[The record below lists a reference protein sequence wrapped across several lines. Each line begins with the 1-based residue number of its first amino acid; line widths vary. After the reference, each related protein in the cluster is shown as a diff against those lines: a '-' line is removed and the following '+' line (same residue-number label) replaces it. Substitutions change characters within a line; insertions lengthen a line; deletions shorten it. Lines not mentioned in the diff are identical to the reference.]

1 MPRSSRS
8 LLHIFLALCLAT
20 LVACTGGEE
29 RQAQYLKRAQEHFDA
44 GNFDKAMVEAKN
56 VLQINSDNVAGRYL
70 LAQLHEQ
77 EQNWEQMFAN
87 LKLVIDLDPKHVPA
101 RIKLGQMFYAN
112 ALYDETL
119 EQADAV
125 LALQPDNADA
135 HTLRGSVF
143 YKQGNNTA
151 AEAEAELA
159 LKTEP
164 TNVGAIS
171 VLSAVY
177 GDTDPERA
185 LAIIGDGLA
194 RQTQNATL
202 QLLKIRVLEQN
213 HREEEALAVYREL
226 VEAYPDNLFYHY
238 RLVRYLEEH
247 GRTDEAEAALR
258 SIVNTS
264 PDNVQ
269 LKLWLTQFLANNRNP
284 ELAETTLKG
293 FIEQQPKLY
302 ELRFALGKLY
312 TAMVRVADAR
322 AVYQQIV
329 ELDGNGADALLARNK
344 LVELALAEQDQAG
357 ADALLAEIFAV
368 EPENSEALI
377 TRARIALLAR
387 DVKTATGDLRTVLRN
402 APDNVVALRLLAG
415 AHESEGALDLALDN
429 YRQILGVV
437 PSDHEAAYNVARL
450 ALAQGE
456 TDAAQLTLESL
467 TEAKPD
473 YVDAQRLLIA
483 TLGHQEKWDVALAR
497 TEALIAN
504 PDTKAMGLYLR
515 GRIQFDR
522 KQYAESA
529 ESMEQALA
537 LEPAIV
543 EALGFVVN
551 ARQQLGEP
559 AVALAYVQAHVAA
572 HPEHAHAYELLGAL
586 QQQAGDV
593 AGAQAS
599 WRRAIELAPAQLG
612 SYSRLATQLAR
623 SDDWDGAT
631 AVLQAAIDA
640 NPRSAD
646 LQVALGELLLE
657 RQKVDE
663 ALAAYEAALR
673 LQPNMPVAANN
684 LAAIIADHRTDE
696 PSLRRAL
703 ALAQPLEELQQPAFL
718 DTLAWVNY
726 RLGNSARTVSLLNA
740 AIGLGGDAPVYHYH
754 LGMAYH
760 SQNQLELAREHL
772 SLAVATTGAAY
783 PGREE
788 AERVL
793 NTL

>member
-1 MPRSSRS
+1 M
-8 LLHIFLALCLAT
+8 
-20 LVACTGGEE
+20 E
-29 RQAQYLKRAQEHFDA
+29 
-44 GNFDKAMVEAKN
+44 
-56 VLQINSDNVAGRYL
+56 GRYL

-87 LKLVIDLDPKHVPA
+87 LKLVIDLDPNHIPA
-101 RIKLGQMFYAN
+101 RIKLGQMYYAN
-112 ALYDETL
+112 AMYDETMQ
-119 EQADAV
+119 QADAV
-125 LALQPDNADA
+125 LVLQPDNADA

-143 YKQGNNTA
+143 YKQGNNAA

-164 TNVGAIS
+164 GHVGAIS
-171 VLSAVY
+171 ILSAVY

-185 LAIIGDGLA
+185 LAIIGDGLS

-213 HREEEALAVYREL
+213 QREEEALAVYREL
-226 VEAYPDNLFYHY
+226 VEEYPDNLFYHY

-258 SIVNTS
+258 AIVNTS

-284 ELAETTLKG
+284 ELAETTLKS
-293 FIEQQPKLY
+293 FVEQQPKLY

-322 AVYQQIV
+322 AVYQEIV
-329 ELDGNGADALLARNK
+329 KLDGNGADALLARNK
-344 LVELALAEQDQAG
+344 LVELALAEQDRVT
-357 ADALLAEIFAV
+357 ADALLAEIFTI

-402 APDNVVALRLLAG
+402 APDNVIALRLLAG

-429 YRQILGVV
+429 YRQILGVT
-437 PSDHEAAYNVARL
+437 PSDQEAAFNVARL
-450 ALAQGE
+450 ALAQGD
-456 TDAAQLTLESL
+456 TAVAQQTLESL

-483 TLGHQEKWDVALAR
+483 TLGNQEQWDAALAR
-497 TEALIAN
+497 TDALIAN
-504 PDTKAMGLYLR
+504 PDTRAMGLYLR
-515 GRIQFDR
+515 GRIEFDR

-529 ESMEQALA
+529 QSMEQAL
-537 LEPAIV
+537 EIQPAIV

-551 ARQQLGEP
+551 ARRQLGEP
-559 AVALAYVQAHVAA
+559 EQALAYVQAHVAA
-572 HPEHAHAYELLGAL
+572 HPDHAHAFDLLGAL

-593 AGAQAS
+593 AGAQTS
-599 WRRAIELAPAQLG
+599 WRHAIELAPALLG
-612 SYSRLATQLAR
+612 PYSRLATLLAAR
-623 SDDWDGAT
+623 GDWDGAT
-631 AVLQAAIDA
+631 AVMQGAIDS

-646 LQVALGELLLE
+646 LQVALGEILLE
-657 RQKVDE
+657 RQQVDQ
-663 ALAAYEAALR
+663 AMAAYEAALK

-684 LAAIIADHRTDE
+684 LAAIIADSRTDE
-696 PSLRRAL
+696 ASLRRAL

-718 DTLAWVNY
+718 DTPLGWVNY
-726 RLGNSARTVSLLNA
+726 RLGNTARTVSLLNS

-760 SQNQLELAREHL
+760 SQNQLDLAREHL
-772 SLAVATTGAAY
+772 SLALANTGADY
-783 PGREE
+783 PGRDE
-788 AERVL
+788 AER
-793 NTL
+793 TLKSL